1 MSKTSR
7 PAGSPPQAASRTRGK
22 PVLPRDIKVM
32 LVAAF
37 LIALGFGLVAPVLP
51 QFATTF
57 DVGATAAAVIVSIF
71 AFMRLVF
78 APAGG
83 ALIVRL
89 GERPVYVAGLL
100 IVAASTAACAFAQD
114 YWQLLV
120 FRGLGGAGSVMF
132 TVASMALVVRL
143 APPESRGRV
152 SGAYASAFLIGNVC
166 GPVVGGLLAGFGLRV
181 PFLVYA
187 AALVLAA
194 LVVQTQLS
202 HVPAASRPD
211 GGTAPAMEL
220 REALRDSAYRAGLFS
235 SFANGWATFGVR
247 MATVPLFAVAALN
260 AGPESAGWALAVF
273 AAANAV
279 ALTFSG
285 KLADSL
291 GRKPHDDLRPAGHG
305 HRHGG
310 HRLHARAALVP
321 ARHRCAPA
329 SAQGCSGPAQQAA
342 MADVI
347 GNERSGGRVLA
358 IFQMTADSGAIIGP
372 VLAGLLADR
381 LGYGWAFGV
390 TGGVLVAAAAGWL
403 LARETFRRPAP
414 QRLTCGVAATVR
426 RRARH
431 DLVRTVRDRPGP
443 SGQRGRRPWLSWGLA
458 PRTAGEIPHGHIRHR
473 SPGKPKAPTPPTRRR
488 GSRRGT
494 KAGKRAES
502 RPSWSPADRRSV
514 VAVPASLVLLSSG
527 PGPGTAGAP
536 PPHGHAAGT
545 RGGECL
551 PAPAVTY
558 YKQPGPPAG
567 SPLEKVEPL
576 EVNVSKDLVGTSLNK
591 GLVGI
596 SLEATDLADPALSSD
611 NASMVK
617 LLKEADQPVL
627 RSAATPS
634 TAASSG
640 PPRDEA
646 VPARLQG
653 RQGPPG
659 QGRRPGG
666 PGPARTPC
674 WRLPT
679 RRSALPWTWDT
690 TTRPG
695 PRIWPSTQ
703 PRSSAPRLLSFTVGN
718 EPNGFGTQRCP
729 PGRLQHRGVRRGA
742 QGLRECDQRGR
753 PRTCPI
759 SGPGRVRPEVV
770 AAVHRRRHCRRRRSC
785 RSTTTRSTAAT
796 DGRTPRPCRR
806 WRT

>member
-1 MSKTSR
+1 MRKTPR
-7 PAGSPPQAASRTRGK
+7 TPGSPPEAGPRTGGK
-22 PVLPRDIKVM
+22 AVLPRDIKVM

-83 ALIVRL
+83 TLIVRL

-114 YWQLLV
+114 YWQLLI

-211 GGTAPAMEL
+211 GSTAPAMEL

-260 AGPESAGWALAVF
+260 AGPESAGWALAMF
-273 AAANAV
+273 AAANAA

-291 GRKPHDDLRPAGHG
+291 GRKPMMVAGLLVTGTATAAIGFTHDLLWFLVATAVAGIG
-305 HRHGG
+305 SG
-310 HRLHARAALVP
+310 LL
-321 ARHRCAPA
+321 
-329 SAQGCSGPAQQAA
+329 GPAQQAA

-403 LARETFRRPAP
+403 VARETFQRPA
-414 QRLTCGVAATVR
+414 A
-426 RRARH
+426 
-431 DLVRTVRDRPGP
+431 
-443 SGQRGRRPWLSWGLA
+443 
-458 PRTAGEIPHGHIRHR
+458 
-473 SPGKPKAPTPPTRRR
+473 
-488 GSRRGT
+488 
-494 KAGKRAES
+494 
-502 RPSWSPADRRSV
+502 
-514 VAVPASLVLLSSG
+514 
-527 PGPGTAGAP
+527 
-536 PPHGHAAGT
+536 
-545 RGGECL
+545 
-551 PAPAVTY
+551 
-558 YKQPGPPAG
+558 
-567 SPLEKVEPL
+567 
-576 EVNVSKDLVGTSLNK
+576 
-591 GLVGI
+591 
-596 SLEATDLADPALSSD
+596 
-611 NASMVK
+611 
-617 LLKEADQPVL
+617 
-627 RSAATPS
+627 
-634 TAASSG
+634 
-640 PPRDEA
+640 
-646 VPARLQG
+646 
-653 RQGPPG
+653 
-659 QGRRPGG
+659 
-666 PGPARTPC
+666 
-674 WRLPT
+674 
-679 RRSALPWTWDT
+679 
-690 TTRPG
+690 
-695 PRIWPSTQ
+695 
-703 PRSSAPRLLSFTVGN
+703 
-718 EPNGFGTQRCP
+718 
-729 PGRLQHRGVRRGA
+729 RGA
-742 QGLRECDQRGR
+742 
-753 PRTCPI
+753 
-759 SGPGRVRPEVV
+759 
-770 AAVHRRRHCRRRRSC
+770 
-785 RSTTTRSTAAT
+785 
-796 DGRTPRPCRR
+796 
-806 WRT
+806 